1 MVCLIGQ
8 RKEGFVCYFD
18 LLWSIVSCIGLLSGI
33 IMMIVSLN
41 IYTTSSRGYEIDLQ
55 HTLNL
60 SIPLSIDVE
69 VLDRKCDGTIF
80 IPLLIKNCLFIGM
93 QINPCLPLKQMYMIF
108 LLSTEDNK
116 PHISRRVSIY
126 RNSTALRC
134 ISLVSNLSIGW
145 RWFPHNVRWSTIY
158 ATGSGCLSSSVFM
171 CSTNIFYL

>member
-1 MVCLIGQ
+1 M
-8 RKEGFVCYFD
+8 
-18 LLWSIVSCIGLLSGI
+18 SCIGLLSGI

-93 QINPCLPLKQMYMIF
+93 QINPTQTDVYDFFCFQLKITSHTSPEGCRFIGTAQLLGVF
-108 LLSTEDNK
+108 L
-116 PHISRRVSIY
+116 
-126 RNSTALRC
+126 
-134 ISLVSNLSIGW
+134 
-145 RWFPHNVRWSTIY
+145 
-158 ATGSGCLSSSVFM
+158 
-171 CSTNIFYL
+171 